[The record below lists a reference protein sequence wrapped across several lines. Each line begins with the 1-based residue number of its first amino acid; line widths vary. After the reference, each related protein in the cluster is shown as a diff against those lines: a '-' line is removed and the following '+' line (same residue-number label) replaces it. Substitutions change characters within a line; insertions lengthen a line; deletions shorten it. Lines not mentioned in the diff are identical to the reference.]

1 MIGTISGSITHR
13 KFSAVLV
20 WNKSEFAPQLSKPKN
35 KSRVWLHFCVSAAAG
50 YLNGQ
55 NLNKKST
62 FPAAA
67 APWIYCIAARHQIF
81 NESTSVTFA
90 ENYVW
95 VCAQNMCVR
104 FVYMLNLFI
113 AMRPREIINGGSFI
127 NSQAAAAPL
136 TREMLYVCGYLYF

>member
-1 MIGTISGSITHR
+1 VIGTISGSITHR

-67 APWIYCIAARHQIF
+67 AP
-81 NESTSVTFA
+81 
-90 ENYVW
+90 
-95 VCAQNMCVR
+95 
-104 FVYMLNLFI
+104 
-113 AMRPREIINGGSFI
+113 
-127 NSQAAAAPL
+127 
-136 TREMLYVCGYLYF
+136 